1 MGGMRRWS
9 WLCAIAFT
17 CNFAMAQQLP
27 AASSSQAAISTGARD
42 YLEAALDT
50 MRQHALFPDQVDWK
64 ALRQQSF
71 IRAAGASTAADTY
84 PAIIYACETLRQQQQ
99 CGGFRLPDSASPA
112 TIRKAQEAEAANA
125 PPERKAILALPP
137 SPFTSR
143 GDPVGR
149 FLKSNAGKT
158 FAYLVVPHCY
168 PPFADMAK
176 DKPFLDHWAATL
188 RALVLNAAS
197 AHPSGWIVDLRGNGG
212 SNMWAALAG
221 LGPLLG
227 DGPVGFFKDRK
238 GRQEWL
244 YDKDGI
250 AVMSLDENGEP
261 REVYI
266 QRLGGPQL
274 ALGDAPVAVLL
285 DNATGGSGEA
295 IAIAFAG
302 RHRERSFGVH
312 TAGATGCCAR
322 FPLSDG
328 AVLALNFGVEQDRRG
343 HGYPEGLQPDVLVE
357 LNPAAIAD
365 PDAVIQAAEDWL
377 SSLH

>member
-1 MGGMRRWS
+1 M
-9 WLCAIAFT
+9 
-17 CNFAMAQQLP
+17 QQ
-27 AASSSQAAISTGARD
+27 
-42 YLEAALDT
+42 
-50 MRQHALFPDQVDWK
+50 HVVFPDQVDWK
-64 ALRQQSF
+64 TLRWESF
-71 IRAAGASTAADTY
+71 VRAGGASTLADTY

-99 CGGFRLPDSASPA
+99 CGGFRLPDSAGPE

-143 GDPVGR
+143 SDTTGK
-149 FLKSNAGKT
+149 FLKTNTGKI

-168 PPFADMAK
+168 PPSADVAK
-176 DKPFLDHWAATL
+176 NQLFLDHWAATL
-188 RALVLNAAS
+188 RALILNAAN
-197 AHPSGWIVDLRGNGG
+197 AHPAGWIVDLRGNGG
-212 SNMWAALAG
+212 SNMWAALAA
-221 LGPLLG
+221 LDPLLG
-227 DGPVGFFKDRK
+227 DGPVGFFKDRR

-250 AVMSLDENGEP
+250 AVMSLDENGKP
-261 REVYI
+261 HEVYI
-266 QRLGGPQL
+266 QRLGGPQIAL
-274 ALGDAPVAVLL
+274 ADAPVAVLL
-285 DNATGGSGEA
+285 DNGTGGSGEA

-328 AVLALNFGVEQDRRG
+328 AVLALNFGVEQDRLG
-343 HGYPEGLQPDVLVE
+343 HGYPEGLQPNVRVE
-357 LNPAAIAD
+357 TNSDAVMES
-365 PDAVIQAAEDWL
+365 DAVIQAAEDWL

>member
-1 MGGMRRWS
+1 M
-9 WLCAIAFT
+9 
-17 CNFAMAQQLP
+17 QQ
-27 AASSSQAAISTGARD
+27 
-42 YLEAALDT
+42 
-50 MRQHALFPDQVDWK
+50 HVVFPEQVDWK
-64 ALRQQSF
+64 ALRRESF
-71 IRAAGASTAADTY
+71 ARAVGASTLPDTY
-84 PAIIYACETLRQQQQ
+84 PAIIYACEKLRQQQQ
-99 CGGFRLPDSASPA
+99 CGGFFLPDSESPE
-112 TIRKAQEAEAANA
+112 TIRKAQAANA

-143 GDPVGR
+143 ND
-149 FLKSNAGKT
+149 LAGKLLKANNGKI

-168 PPFADMAK
+168 PPSAETAK

-188 RALVLNAAS
+188 RALILSAAN

-227 DGPVGFFKDRK
+227 DGPVGFFKDRR
-238 GRQEWL
+238 GRDVWV

-250 AVMSLDENGEP
+250 AVISLDENGEP
-261 REVYI
+261 HKVYI
-266 QRLGGPQL
+266 QRLGGPQI
-274 ALGDAPVAVLL
+274 ALGDAPVAVLF

-312 TAGATGCCAR
+312 TAGATGCCTR

-328 AVLALNFGVEQDRRG
+328 AVLALNFGVEQDRLG
-343 HGYPEGLQPDVLVE
+343 HGYPEGLQPDVRVE
-357 LNPAAIAD
+357 PNPDAIVES
-365 PDAVIQAAEDWL
+365 DAVIQAAEDWL

>member
-1 MGGMRRWS
+1 MNRGLLFC
-9 WLCAIAFT
+9 LCAITFT
-17 CNFAMAQQLP
+17 CNFGIAQNLP
-27 AASSSQAAISTGARD
+27 ATSSPEAAISIGARE

-50 MRQHALFPDQVDWK
+50 MQQHVVFPDQVDWK
-64 ALRQQSF
+64 ALRRESF
-71 IRAAGASTAADTY
+71 ARAVGASTLTDTY
-84 PAIIYACETLRQQQQ
+84 PAIIYACERLRQQQQ
-99 CGGFRLPDSASPA
+99 CGGFRLPDSASPE

-125 PPERKAILALPP
+125 PPERKAILAMPP

-143 GDPVGR
+143 SDPAGKI
-149 FLKSNAGKT
+149 LKSNTGKV

-188 RALVLNAAS
+188 RALILSAVN

-227 DGPVGFFKDRK
+227 DGPVGFFKDRR
-238 GRQEWL
+238 GREEWV

-250 AVMSLDENGEP
+250 AVMSLDESGKP
-261 REVYI
+261 HEVYI

-274 ALGDAPVAVLL
+274 ALGDAPVAVLF

-312 TAGATGCCAR
+312 TAGATGCCTR

-328 AVLALNFGVEQDRRG
+328 AVLALNFGVEQDRLG
-343 HGYPEGLQPDVLVE
+343 HSYPEGLQPDVRVE
-357 LNPAAIAD
+357 PNSAALME

-377 SSLH
+377 SSLR